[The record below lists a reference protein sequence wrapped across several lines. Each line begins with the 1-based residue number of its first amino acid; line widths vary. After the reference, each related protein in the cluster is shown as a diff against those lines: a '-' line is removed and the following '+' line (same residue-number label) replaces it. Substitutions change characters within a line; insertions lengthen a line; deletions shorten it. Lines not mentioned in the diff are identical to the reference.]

1 MLGDKVTV
9 IVDVG
14 GGLTRET
21 IVEARKAG
29 RKVTVDVGPRKTVVT
44 EVTRGDKPM
53 RTLTVM
59 SSRVVSLDEEPREVE
74 EEQPSPAERLH
85 QQEGLLDLGAEFK
98 NEAGAHAVTAAE
110 LGRPP
115 S

>member
-44 EVTRGDKPM
+44 EVTRGDKPI

-59 SSRVVSLDEEPREVE
+59 SSRVVSLDEEPREIEKEPGVGE
-74 EEQPSPAERLH
+74 KLAAALRHESREQAQLPEI
-85 QQEGLLDLGAEFK
+85 DL
-98 NEAGAHAVTAAE
+98 EAMH
-110 LGRPP
+110 